1 MPVMKWGTPPSGD
14 ADDRRAH
21 IVGHGEGVSLQHSA
35 FGSKVEGNA
44 AQVTDLNPN
53 YDRATK
59 WSTAPYTGDEEVKD
73 DPKPPPPNPF
83 GYRDSSRQN
92 MCMANDDT
100 CKAWATIAS
109 GRKWCVNHSKT
120 NGE

>member
-1 MPVMKWGTPPSGD
+1 MPVMKWGTPPSGN

-44 AQVTDLNPN
+44 AQVTDLNEN

-59 WSTAPYTGDEEVKD
+59 WSTAPYRGDEEVEYGIKA
-73 DPKPPPPNPF
+73 PPNPF
-83 GYRDSSRQN
+83 GYRDAMRQGK
-92 MCMANDDT
+92 CMANNDT
-100 CKAWATIAS
+100 CNGNATIAS
-109 GRKWCVNHSKT
+109 DRKWCYPHSKT